1 MIYNYSF
8 EGGTIELRQREISW
22 LSFNER
28 VLQEASNKSV
38 PLLERLKYLAI
49 FSSNMDEFFRVRVAT
64 LRRLVHL
71 KIKTSKTAT
80 LNNER
85 ILEEIHREV
94 VRLQEIFEE
103 SYSEVIDEM
112 KVHGYVIKNE
122 AELEDDEAQ
131 KVEEYFRTEVLS
143 QLSPIMLNDNKRL
156 PIINDKYIYLIILLE
171 NSSSNQTNRIA
182 LLQLPSKILPRF
194 YIIPLN
200 KSNHTTI
207 ILLDDIIRLNLK
219 NIFPMFDYQEFKA
232 YTIKITRDAELNL
245 ESDVQ
250 TNIVEKLN
258 SSLKKRKHGFPVR
271 FIYDTQLPPAALQFI
286 IDKLNL
292 SRSELLPGGRYHNF
306 KDYLNF
312 PEVGPQAWR
321 YQKLPPLPVP
331 ALANKSIMNAIE
343 QQDIL
348 IHHPYN
354 SFEATIRFLRE
365 AALDPEVESI
375 HCTLYRVAKQSN
387 ICNALINAVGNGKK
401 VTVFLE
407 IKARFDEENNLN
419 WLEKFQ
425 EAGVRV
431 LPSFEHLK
439 VHAKMCLV
447 TRKRKGQVIRYAH
460 LSTGNY
466 NGQTAKIYCD
476 EALFTAHKGITLE
489 VLRVFKMLENPEKVY
504 RFNHLL
510 VAPHFMRNQFI
521 ELINKEIK
529 AAKIHKTAGITLKM
543 NSLVDEEMIGN
554 LYKAVDAGVTVQMI
568 IRGICMMV
576 PPEHSAS
583 SDNFKAISIVDKF
596 LEHSRIFVFAN
607 DGNPK
612 VYLSSADWMQRN
624 LNARFEVAF
633 PVYDPHFK
641 KRIIN
646 YVALQLQ
653 DNIKARV
660 LDRNQTNQVAQH
672 SGPIIRAQDAFYDHL
687 SITQ

>member
-1 MIYNYSF
+1 MIYNLVQD
-8 EGGTIELRQREISW
+8 GNTIELRQREISW

-28 VLQEASNKSV
+28 VLQEAANKSV

-64 LRRLVHL
+64 LRRMSRLR
-71 KIKTSKTAT
+71 IKNDKSTELS
-80 LNNER
+80 NEI
-85 ILEEIHREV
+85 ILQEIHKEV

-103 SYSEVIDEM
+103 AYTEVIEEM
-112 KVHGYVIKNE
+112 KIHGFVIKNE
-122 AELEDDEAQ
+122 TELSGEEVL
-131 KVEEYFRTEVLS
+131 KVETYFNTEVLS
-143 QLSPIMLNDNKRL
+143 QLSPIILDNNKSL
-156 PIINDKYIYLIILLE
+156 PVINDKYIYLIILLE
-171 NSSSNQTNRIA
+171 DSASNQLNRTA

-194 YIIPLN
+194 YIIPQSSDEN
-200 KSNHTTI
+200 TSI
-207 ILLDDIIRLNLK
+207 ILLDDIIRLNLR
-219 NIFPMFDYQEFKA
+219 NIFPMFDYERFNA

-250 TNIVEKLN
+250 SNIVEKLN
-258 SSLKKRKHGFPVR
+258 SSLKKRKYGFPVR
-271 FIYDTQLPPAALQFI
+271 FIYDAQLPQSTLQFI
-286 IDKLNL
+286 INKLNL

-312 PEVGPQAWR
+312 PQVGPKAWR
-321 YQKLPPLPVP
+321 YQSLTPLPVSE
-331 ALANKSIMNAIE
+331 LSGKSMMTAIE
-343 QQDIL
+343 KGDIL

-425 EAGVRV
+425 EAGVKV

-447 TRKRKGQVIRYAH
+447 TKRVKGKTQRFAH

-476 EALFTAHKGITLE
+476 EALFTAHKGITME
-489 VLRVFKMLENPEKVY
+489 VLRVFNLLESPEKVY
-504 RFNHLL
+504 RFNHLF
-510 VAPHFMRNQFI
+510 VAPHYMRNEFI
-521 ELINKEIK
+521 SLIQKEIQ
-529 AAKIHKTAGITLKM
+529 AATSNKKSGIMLKM

-554 LYKAVDAGVTVQMI
+554 LYRAVEAGVKVEMVV
-568 IRGICMMV
+568 RGICMMV
-576 PPEHSAS
+576 PPIKTSKKQF
-583 SDNFKAISIVDKF
+583 FKAISIVDKF
-596 LEHSRIFVFAN
+596 LEHSRIFVFENNGA
-607 DGNPK
+607 PK

-633 PVYDPHFK
+633 PIYDEK
-641 KRIIN
+641 IKARIIS
-646 YVALQLQ
+646 YLELQLK
-653 DNIKARV
+653 DNFKGRV
-660 LDRNQTNQVAQH
+660 LDRHQTNQIPHH
-672 SGPIIRAQDAFYDHL
+672 SGPIIRAQEVFYSEL
-687 SITQ
+687 AKI